1 MAVVNNNFPDDT
13 FEVEEAE
20 EVEDETSSEER
31 DGHED
36 EHEAGE
42 GIVRDEE
49 EVEVEDDRMWRRCRR
64 LAMKMSCFTP
74 LDKQFAPGEPSS
86 VRHGFSTDKGPHSS
100 SMGATSSVAAAR
112 AISTAKGPHIQDFEE
127 DEDQEEE
134 LEDSYGKQ
142 FEIRPSLLQD
152 APPAMELEEVSF
164 QFLEEI
170 TDGFSEERRLGEG
183 AFGVVYK
190 GVTKNGGGV
199 AVKKL
204 KFPDVDLE
212 YVQFKNEFDHLTKLR
227 HLNIVQI
234 LGYCYETQKKTFIM
248 DDQSKVTTEEIY
260 AALCLEYLDNGSL
273 QKHLSDKFCE
283 LDWHTRFK
291 IIKGTC
297 EGLKY
302 IHDELEEPIYHLDIK
317 PANILLNED
326 MVPKIADFGLSRI
339 IGKEQIHKAK
349 HRYGTPGYQ
358 PPEHIETCEI
368 SGKFDIFS
376 LGIVIIKIV
385 SGPEGYAIYLDG
397 MSNDEFNKDEF
408 INQVRKDWRNRLQAT
423 YRDDISIEAYCQQ
436 VEACTQIALNCVEK
450 DKQQRPD
457 ILKITEMLNEIEIDV
472 GQLRRKRCHITV
484 SAEISHTKNTRKESE
499 DMTGQ
504 HKNVN
509 LMTGPS
515 CSELLE
521 FVHAPEKHIV
531 GRTEE
536 KVKIIASLFE
546 GMSRKIT
553 ILPIYGMGGIGK
565 TTFARLIYDD
575 SKFDYYSK
583 VWVNVSQRFDLN
595 TILKSIISQLSGK
608 ESLSNKICLSDLL
621 SGKNILIVL
630 DDVWEDNQFMLKEL
644 KDKLYH
650 DKSNITIL
658 VTTRS
663 ERVAEIM
670 CTNLQPYKI
679 LPLTDEMCWD
689 IIKQRSGF
697 EDRDNKEQ
705 LMGIGRKIAQKC
717 GGMPLAALSLGFT
730 LRSMNFDL
738 WMKVKDSDIWN
749 ESFSKELSVPN
760 PVLPSLKLSYSHISS
775 PCLKQ
780 CFIYCSTFPKGHEMF
795 KDDLIYQW
803 ISLDFIKPTKLH
815 SNIELGEKYIAQL
828 LGLSFLS
835 CLQHSVSTENS
846 SNYPEQA
853 KLFTMHDLVHDLAIS
868 LFGNQILDQGKQGNN
883 SGSSCQYALL
893 TDCSKALEVC
903 LTPRARLIRLSFL
916 DNSRSKLSD
925 VTSTAGFMRVADISE
940 SSVQTMPDYCT
951 GKWKQLTY
959 LNASGIPDRMVPES
973 ITTLSKL
980 IYLNLQGSAII
991 ALPESIGE
999 MECLMHLDLS
1009 ACERIQQLPASFRN
1023 LEKLVHLNLSN
1034 CYHVKGVPDALKGLT
1049 NLQYLSLFQ
1058 CSIEAFNCRLRGL
1071 QDVIGNLTK
1080 LRHLNLDNSLHGI
1093 PVDGMNS
1100 ILRSI
1105 CTFSNLQHLV
1115 LSENFNIFSIPET
1128 VAKLTKLHT
1137 LDLRFCSN
1145 LRRLPASIS
1154 EIDSLKFLDVTECEK
1169 LDRSKLPRFSKCSV
1183 ILPHFFVHAD
1193 DGKPSSNL
1201 VQLKDENPPKLEISG
1216 LENVKSVEEAQMI
1229 KLVEKTTTLELQLEW
1244 TKDAKRSVED
1254 IDVLREFVPASTLEV
1269 FTLRSYNSVSF
1280 PTWVIRIAI
1289 NLPLIRTLELNDLP
1303 WCRTLPPLGQLQNL
1317 LSLFI
1322 IQMGSIRKIDE
1333 DVCGGARAFPK
1344 LQWLSIKG
1352 MENLEE
1358 WNTTYSH
1365 SEDGSG
1371 VLVFSK
1377 KMEMYIVDC
1386 PKLKLKPRPPAGFS
1400 DWVIQGSDN
1409 VLSSWGEDEHCQVTE
1424 LFVRS
1429 SKVPLHQW
1437 RVLYHLPALSIL
1449 RILDCR
1455 DLTCSSLDILRGHPT
1470 LKILT
1475 VEDSESIAGLLDG
1488 LETLTSLEKLEIIS
1502 CTGAKALPE
1511 GITQL
1516 TNLRYLKIKN
1526 CPELVQWCK
1535 SEENSTKLAHIKK
1548 IKLVNDE
1555 ECDEE
1560 LESDEE
1566 SVEELE
1572 SDDESVEEL
1581 ESTVESV

>member
-1 MAVVNNNFPDDT
+1 M
-13 FEVEEAE
+13 
-20 EVEDETSSEER
+20 
-31 DGHED
+31 
-36 EHEAGE
+36 
-42 GIVRDEE
+42 
-49 EVEVEDDRMWRRCRR
+49 
-64 LAMKMSCFTP
+64 
-74 LDKQFAPGEPSS
+74 
-86 VRHGFSTDKGPHSS
+86 
-100 SMGATSSVAAAR
+100 
-112 AISTAKGPHIQDFEE
+112 
-127 DEDQEEE
+127 
-134 LEDSYGKQ
+134 
-142 FEIRPSLLQD
+142 
-152 APPAMELEEVSF
+152 
-164 QFLEEI
+164 
-170 TDGFSEERRLGEG
+170 
-183 AFGVVYK
+183 
-190 GVTKNGGGV
+190 
-199 AVKKL
+199 
-204 KFPDVDLE
+204 
-212 YVQFKNEFDHLTKLR
+212 
-227 HLNIVQI
+227 
-234 LGYCYETQKKTFIM
+234 
-248 DDQSKVTTEEIY
+248 
-260 AALCLEYLDNGSL
+260 
-273 QKHLSDKFCE
+273 
-283 LDWHTRFK
+283 
-291 IIKGTC
+291 
-297 EGLKY
+297 
-302 IHDELEEPIYHLDIK
+302 
-317 PANILLNED
+317 
-326 MVPKIADFGLSRI
+326 
-339 IGKEQIHKAK
+339 
-349 HRYGTPGYQ
+349 
-358 PPEHIETCEI
+358 
-368 SGKFDIFS
+368 
-376 LGIVIIKIV
+376 
-385 SGPEGYAIYLDG
+385 
-397 MSNDEFNKDEF
+397 
-408 INQVRKDWRNRLQAT
+408 
-423 YRDDISIEAYCQQ
+423 
-436 VEACTQIALNCVEK
+436 
-450 DKQQRPD
+450 
-457 ILKITEMLNEIEIDV
+457 
-472 GQLRRKRCHITV
+472 
-484 SAEISHTKNTRKESE
+484 RKESE
-499 DMTGQ
+499 DITGE

-536 KVKIIASLFE
+536 KLEFVHAPEKNIVGRTEEKVEFVHAPEKRIVGRTEEKVKIMASLVE
-546 GMSRKIT
+546 GVSRKIT

-595 TILKSIISQLSGK
+595 TILKTINSQLSGK
-608 ESLSNKICLSDLL
+608 ESPSNKRSLSELLSD
-621 SGKNILIVL
+621 KNILIVL
-630 DDVWEDNQFMLKEL
+630 DDLWEDNQFMLKEL

-697 EDRDNKEQ
+697 EDRDDKEQ
-705 LMGIGRKIAQKC
+705 LMGIGREIAQKC

-738 WMKVKDSDIWN
+738 WMKVNDSDIWN
-749 ESFSKELSVPN
+749 ESFSNELSVPN

-780 CFIYCSTFPKGHEMF
+780 CFIYCSTFPKGHEML

-815 SNIELGEKYIAQL
+815 SNIELGEKYIVQL

-835 CLQHSVSTENS
+835 FLQQSVSTENS
-846 SNYPEQA
+846 SAYPEQG

-868 LFGNQILDQGKQGNN
+868 LFDNQILDQSKQGNN

-925 VTSTAGFMRVADISE
+925 AAFTASSMRVADISE
-940 SSVQTMPDYCT
+940 SSVQTLPDYST
-951 GKWKQLTY
+951 GKWKQLRY
-959 LNASGIPDRMVPES
+959 LNAPGIPDRMVPES
-973 ITTLSKL
+973 ITTLTKL

-999 MECLMHLDLS
+999 MECLTHLDLS
-1009 ACERIQQLPASFRN
+1009 ACERLQQLPDSFRN
-1023 LEKLVHLNLSN
+1023 LEKLVHLNFSN
-1034 CYHVKGVPDALKGLT
+1034 CYHVKGVPDVLKGLT
-1049 NLQYLSLFQ
+1049 NLQYLNLSQ
-1058 CSIEAFNCRLRGL
+1058 CSLGAFNCRLRGL
-1071 QDVIGNLTK
+1071 QDVIGNLTR
-1080 LRHLNLDNSLHGI
+1080 LRYLNVSNSLHDI
-1093 PVDGMNS
+1093 PVDGINS

-1115 LSENFNIFSIPET
+1115 LSANFNIFCIPET
-1128 VAKLTKLHT
+1128 VGKLTKLHT

-1154 EIDSLKFLDVTECEK
+1154 EIDSLKFLDVTDCDM
-1169 LDRSKLPRFSKCSV
+1169 LDKSKLPRFSKCSV
-1183 ILPHFFVHAD
+1183 FLPHFFVHAG

-1201 VQLKDENPPKLEISG
+1201 VELKDENPPKLEISG

-1229 KLVEKTTTLELQLEW
+1229 KLVEKTTTRELQLEW
-1244 TKDAKRSVED
+1244 TKDAKRSAED

-1269 FTLRSYNSVSF
+1269 FTLHGYNSVSF

-1289 NLPLIRTLELNDLP
+1289 NLPLIRTIELNDLP

-1333 DVCGGARAFPK
+1333 DLCGGARAFPK
-1344 LQWLSIKG
+1344 LHWLGIER

-1371 VLVFSK
+1371 VLVFPK

-1386 PKLKLKPRPPAGFS
+1386 PKLKLRPRPPAGFS
-1400 DWVIQGSDN
+1400 DWVIKGSDN
-1409 VLSSWGEDEHCQVTE
+1409 VLSSWGEEEHCQVTE
-1424 LFVRS
+1424 LFVRN

-1449 RILDCR
+1449 RILECR

-1516 TNLRYLKIKN
+1516 TNLLCLKIKK

-1535 SEENSTKLAHIKK
+1535 SEENSMKLAHIKK
-1548 IKLVNDE
+1548 IVCSMPTIYYNIHYLFA
-1555 ECDEE
+1555 
-1560 LESDEE
+1560 LITFF
-1566 SVEELE
+1566 LI
-1572 SDDESVEEL
+1572 L
-1581 ESTVESV
+1581 LWYIIY

>member
-1 MAVVNNNFPDDT
+1 
-13 FEVEEAE
+13 
-20 EVEDETSSEER
+20 
-31 DGHED
+31 
-36 EHEAGE
+36 
-42 GIVRDEE
+42 
-49 EVEVEDDRMWRRCRR
+49 MWRRCRR

-74 LDKQFAPGEPSS
+74 PGEPSS
-86 VRHGFSTDKGPHSS
+86 VRHGFSTQCTPVHYGTRSRSS
-100 SMGATSSVAAAR
+100 SLGATSSAAAAR
-112 AISTAKGPHIQDFEE
+112 AISTAKGPHVQDSEE
-127 DEDQEEE
+127 DEDEEE
-134 LEDSYGKQ
+134 EEEEQEDSYGKQ
-142 FEIRPSLLQD
+142 FEIGPSLLQD

-190 GVTKNGGGV
+190 GVTKNGGVV

-204 KFPDVDLE
+204 KYPDVDPE
-212 YVQFKNEFDHLTKLR
+212 YMQFKNEFDHLKKLR
-227 HLNIVQI
+227 HPNIVQI
-234 LGYCYETQKKTFIM
+234 LGYCYETQKKPFIM
-248 DDQSKVTTEEIY
+248 DDRTRVTTEEIY

-302 IHDELEEPIYHLDIK
+302 IHDKLEEPIYHLDIK
-317 PANILLNED
+317 PANILLDKD
-326 MVPKIADFGLSRI
+326 MVPKIADFGWSRI
-339 IGKEQIHKAK
+339 IGKEQICKAK
-349 HRYGTPGYQ
+349 DRYGTPGYQ
-358 PPEHIETCEI
+358 PPEHIETGEI
-368 SGKFDIFS
+368 SRKFDIFS
-376 LGIVIIKIV
+376 LGIVIIMIV

-397 MSNDEFNKDEF
+397 MSTDEFNKDEF

-423 YRDDISIEAYCQQ
+423 YRDDFSIEAYCHQ
-436 VEACTQIALNCVEK
+436 VEACTQIAVNCVEK
-450 DKQQRPD
+450 DKQKRPD

-472 GQLRRKRCHITV
+472 GQ
-484 SAEISHTKNTRKESE
+484 
-499 DMTGQ
+499 
-504 HKNVN
+504 
-509 LMTGPS
+509 
-515 CSELLE
+515 
-521 FVHAPEKHIV
+521 
-531 GRTEE
+531 
-536 KVKIIASLFE
+536 
-546 GMSRKIT
+546 
-553 ILPIYGMGGIGK
+553 
-565 TTFARLIYDD
+565 
-575 SKFDYYSK
+575 
-583 VWVNVSQRFDLN
+583 
-595 TILKSIISQLSGK
+595 
-608 ESLSNKICLSDLL
+608 
-621 SGKNILIVL
+621 
-630 DDVWEDNQFMLKEL
+630 
-644 KDKLYH
+644 
-650 DKSNITIL
+650 
-658 VTTRS
+658 
-663 ERVAEIM
+663 
-670 CTNLQPYKI
+670 
-679 LPLTDEMCWD
+679 
-689 IIKQRSGF
+689 
-697 EDRDNKEQ
+697 
-705 LMGIGRKIAQKC
+705 
-717 GGMPLAALSLGFT
+717 
-730 LRSMNFDL
+730 
-738 WMKVKDSDIWN
+738 
-749 ESFSKELSVPN
+749 
-760 PVLPSLKLSYSHISS
+760 
-775 PCLKQ
+775 
-780 CFIYCSTFPKGHEMF
+780 
-795 KDDLIYQW
+795 
-803 ISLDFIKPTKLH
+803 
-815 SNIELGEKYIAQL
+815 
-828 LGLSFLS
+828 
-835 CLQHSVSTENS
+835 NS
-846 SNYPEQA
+846 SAYPEQG

-868 LFGNQILDQGKQGNN
+868 LFDNQILDQSKQGNN

-925 VTSTAGFMRVADISE
+925 AAFTASSMRVADISE
-940 SSVQTMPDYCT
+940 SSVQTLPDYST
-951 GKWKQLTY
+951 GKWKQLRY
-959 LNASGIPDRMVPES
+959 LNAPGIPDRMVPES
-973 ITTLSKL
+973 ITTLTKL

-999 MECLMHLDLS
+999 MECLTHLDLS
-1009 ACERIQQLPASFRN
+1009 ACERLQQLPDSFRN
-1023 LEKLVHLNLSN
+1023 LEKLVHLNFSN
-1034 CYHVKGVPDALKGLT
+1034 CYHVKGVPDVLKGLT
-1049 NLQYLSLFQ
+1049 NLQYLNLSQ
-1058 CSIEAFNCRLRGL
+1058 CSLGAFNCRLRGL
-1071 QDVIGNLTK
+1071 QDVIGNLTR
-1080 LRHLNLDNSLHGI
+1080 LRYLNVSNSLHDI
-1093 PVDGMNS
+1093 PVDGINS

-1115 LSENFNIFSIPET
+1115 LSANFNIFCIPET
-1128 VAKLTKLHT
+1128 VGKLTKLHT

-1154 EIDSLKFLDVTECEK
+1154 EIDSLKFLDVTDCDM
-1169 LDRSKLPRFSKCSV
+1169 LDKSKLPRFSKCSV
-1183 ILPHFFVHAD
+1183 FLPHFFVHAG

-1201 VQLKDENPPKLEISG
+1201 VELKDENPPKLEISG

-1229 KLVEKTTTLELQLEW
+1229 KLVEKTTTRELQLEW

-1269 FTLRSYNSVSF
+1269 FTLHGYNSVSF

-1289 NLPLIRTLELNDLP
+1289 NLPLIRTIELNDLP

-1333 DVCGGARAFPK
+1333 DLCGGARAFPK
-1344 LQWLSIKG
+1344 LHWLGINR

-1371 VLVFSK
+1371 VLVFPK
-1377 KMEMYIVDC
+1377 NMEMYIVDC

-1400 DWVIQGSDN
+1400 DWVIKGSDN
-1409 VLSSWGEDEHCQVTE
+1409 VLSSWGEEEHCQVTE
-1424 LFVRS
+1424 LFVRN

-1449 RILDCR
+1449 RILECR

-1516 TNLRYLKIKN
+1516 TNLRCLKIKR

-1535 SEENSTKLAHIKK
+1535 SEENSMKLAHIKK

-1566 SVEELE
+1566 HEDTCKFTETTILLQASIC
-1572 SDDESVEEL
+1572 SS
-1581 ESTVESV
+1581 